1 MHHFQLFY
9 TLGSLAFLLFAIIAL
24 ILLFGHHRLLPFD
37 MRITNFMRRGTGRS
51 TRFFQ
56 AVDRIGSIQNL
67 IIFVTVLVIILYTTN
82 NHQLAWWLA
91 INVSVI
97 AVIINPVFKLLFHR
111 HRPDVPRLAN
121 SFGYSFPSGHSSG
134 SMIIFGT
141 LIMMQ
146 PLLGFSL
153 ATSILGTGICIVLIG
168 IIGVSRLYLGV
179 HYASDVL
186 AGFLLGLGCLLFSYP
201 LLMNYYWFD
210 KNFSS

>member
-1 MHHFQLFY
+1 MHNFHLFY
-9 TLGSLAFLLFAIIAL
+9 TLGSLAFLLFVILAIV
-24 ILLFGHHRLLPFD
+24 LLFGHHRLLPFD

-82 NHQLAWWLA
+82 HHQLAWWLA
-91 INVSVI
+91 LNVSVI
-97 AVIINPVFKLLFHR
+97 AVILNPLLKLLFHR

-146 PLLGFSL
+146 PLLGFSV
-153 ATSILGTGICIVLIG
+153 AASILGTSIGLLLIG
-168 IIGVSRLYLGV
+168 IIGISRVYLGV

-201 LLMNYYWFD
+201 VLMNYY
-210 KNFSS
+210 